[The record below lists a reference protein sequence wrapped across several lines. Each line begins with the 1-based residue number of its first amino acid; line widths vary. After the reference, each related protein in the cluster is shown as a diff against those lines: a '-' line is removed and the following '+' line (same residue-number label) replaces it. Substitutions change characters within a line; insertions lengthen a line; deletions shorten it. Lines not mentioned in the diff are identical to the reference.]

1 MFRFHDGAFPALRA
15 FRRTRGRHH
24 TSQRRRRTLS
34 YFPCNSRSRL
44 AVFPYTLQPP
54 TASSRCRRRINGSR
68 RFTCVDVGEDSTAL
82 DIALRYCYPV
92 RKPKIKDIA
101 VVDRVLAAGLKYEID
116 VVVES
121 MQSLLVSKPVMANQ
135 PIRAYLIACKH
146 NLRAPARAAAKATL
160 AHPIF
165 EFNGKELDEVSA
177 RPLLRL
183 FHYRKR
189 VATRICDIFDETSS
203 CRGTLRT
210 GAEDIQQSFL
220 SLLLRQ
226 SCVQRPCNEGC
237 GNPAKFWV
245 HYATRAVPLISEIP
259 HTDAIFED
267 KFLQPISDVIR
278 ECERCR
284 DSHEVLM
291 WCKNLEC
298 RIRHVYDGVAD
309 SASVLT
315 KLS

>member
-1 MFRFHDGAFPALRA
+1 MEPFQLSEPFVGPEGDTILRSVDGVHFHIFRAILVVASPFF
-15 FRRTRGRHH
+15 
-24 TSQRRRRTLS
+24 RTLFS
-34 YFPCNSRSRL
+34 LP
-44 AVFPYTLQPP
+44 QPRADVAAESTDHDDLP
-54 TASSRCRRRINGSR
+54 V
-68 RFTCVDVGEDSTAL
+68 VDVGEDSTAL

-146 NLRAPARAAAKATL
+146 NLRAPGPARAAAKATL

-284 DSHEVLM
+284 DSHDVLM